1 MEELLTMRTL
11 WIELIQQ
18 AQTKLLI
25 TQIHNIKQAQA
36 HIPAQMR
43 VHPATQHDGR
53 LKAIKHSIQLPT
65 LHVDRDYFP
74 KELQAKAAI
83 LLGVVYADPSVA
95 SPGSIAM
102 TVLGFSILSQNAGQ
116 SANASE
122 QETIVQMLVN
132 ELSSEQINKDYFG
145 DKSNAVHLAAFL
157 GMKSTLDLL
166 ISKGGDL
173 GLQNGCGL
181 NAYDILEAVKLDDRE
196 LVELLRQQPGVDS
209 LKKRLGKDAESFR
222 NHIPSIT
229 LARPH
234 HLNRPEKDDNIG
246 LKDRSLSNE
255 LVGSRISLLNP
266 NDTAEQYYNLLS
278 NNINDEVFND
288 RRAISEANKTLA
300 FTSQYPID
308 QQGLLKLS
316 EVQDDDDFDY
326 LNAIDPEAVEPYQ
339 DLTCYQRIIVRR
351 PLMDAPKPIRSVLK
365 NRNDRQ
371 QGPEPVLEAQ
381 IAAYKAYD
389 DYIAKLQIQ
398 THCHTPQVN
407 SNTKEA
413 LKNQTDSG
421 FDDGRVL
428 ALKKSKAVQWESVK
442 NVRIF
447 QRHMVPEAGSEI
459 EDENEDVDSIIL
471 DQYEQVID
479 YEEPPSSLTN
489 RFSGTLGSPPIDSSL
504 DGTMSGCFRHL
515 TIASNLNAGSMDK
528 PLPFP
533 KYIPPLPLT
542 RATDQEAKDLS
553 ITHANP
559 NRSLPPLPSSLDIK
573 NSLNRELVPVPTSP
587 LDKLKSSLIA
597 SSMGGLQST
606 PMIVVGR
613 SSPIKRIPSPPIL
626 ESQSW
631 MTRLL
636 RNRNHM
642 LDSTFNSNGSI
653 TKRIRQKLQPGCR
666 SKATTQSQLEADK
679 ATMVNIAKL
688 APSFSKDPKPPIP
701 PSFFYECALPAS
713 GLPDATAATQTPRLS
728 DPRLKTLIE
737 GEPIMNNITSIK
749 DNVANLA
756 ARPPLPPRPTLRSS
770 HLILDISTPVLAPS
784 AKVTANNFTFPGPKP
799 FTKQLKPP
807 MLARSHSVGRPA
819 HKAGDD
825 VEDSEGNKNRLSL
838 SAVSGESSVTL
849 LPIPKAVSKQ
859 SSQWRRRKEV
869 VLVVSSQGLSPTLML
884 SNTAKDAV
892 NTLPGKATEIGSKEI
907 LSGPAQGQLEPSQA
921 DCSEAQD
928 PKKQLLIG
936 DIYESTPHLGLE
948 ARKAVS
954 LEEEAERVHERAHT
968 SPSALLYQHT
978 RGSSGDDAQRSS
990 DQLPFMESTLA
1001 AVHGTF
1007 DERKEQSF
1015 TVRQPKVVQDL
1026 GTHESRIP
1034 EAGATH
1040 PSSGPTPTRPSS
1052 SSVWTYASNLEPE
1065 RMTLSSCTS
1074 PSATNTGILYLRI
1087 KRIED
1092 IVLEAPDEDTMLS
1105 VRIDTGREKID
1116 TDYMPWKSDSILFNQ
1131 EFCLPVYEGLNI
1143 TLTTHL
1149 MQAPH
1154 LQPRFTPFAV
1164 EPSTGPQCPPVLPC
1178 FHGAMGSSQPSL
1190 DTDISPK
1197 TTVLTGKGKAPYYN
1211 SLLKRHLRER
1221 VSGSSSS
1228 NSSTSDL
1235 SDLQYLS
1242 ASDTMSAASP
1252 SCGSV
1257 SSLQLDI
1264 QSPSTWSAAST
1275 PIHTSPSTPIH
1286 TSPSPSAP
1294 ASISIS
1300 ITSSGGRGKE
1310 RAEENRSI
1318 LGRWKRGIMS
1328 IPNSL
1333 KHPQDYLGQ
1342 YRHHRKRLFQQT
1354 SPMMVISE
1362 IECVRPLH
1370 PQLGNN
1376 QGCVVRDPPLGSSPP
1391 LPPLPLSSP
1400 PLPPLPRESDP
1411 ANCRELTIKELYAQ
1425 ETPLQ
1430 ILSRYIYFE
1439 DELCISRSSID
1450 FNMIRSSCRNQIIS
1464 VEFQTVNDW
1473 VDLTDYDSYPSSLPD
1488 DYTATYLNVENC
1500 NNKDKN
1506 NGNAAEG
1513 GDSGIIAKILASV
1526 CFIPGPEMDP
1536 EDAIY
1541 EDEDHIPT
1549 EPQNLVECQ
1558 MGLRYFE
1565 WCNRLLFQ
1573 GRLHYRTEQGCWR
1586 DGWFQIIGPRLW
1598 QCRDPLL
1605 PLHSSQSSTLPQDPT
1620 LPQPMSK
1627 IDRIRCLNLND
1638 MCSIVTNSGVV
1649 KVNTGKKDQL
1659 PWGRKRPV
1667 NEQSSLNANLVDDC
1681 NEEGYSQ
1688 AEDDDN
1694 EDCGEG
1700 DGSIDSEQD
1709 SIDKHC
1715 FCLQMLAKGSGE
1727 KYRDA
1732 VAHAA
1737 ASNTKKRLVRLDF
1750 RTDSEDMAEAWVEA
1764 LLSNSLERPLR
1775 PYWLGEYEQ

>member
-1 MEELLTMRTL
+1 
-11 WIELIQQ
+11 
-18 AQTKLLI
+18 
-25 TQIHNIKQAQA
+25 
-36 HIPAQMR
+36 
-43 VHPATQHDGR
+43 
-53 LKAIKHSIQLPT
+53 
-65 LHVDRDYFP
+65 
-74 KELQAKAAI
+74 
-83 LLGVVYADPSVA
+83 
-95 SPGSIAM
+95 M

-679 ATMVNIAKL
+679 ATM
-688 APSFSKDPKPPIP
+688 
-701 PSFFYECALPAS
+701 
-713 GLPDATAATQTPRLS
+713 
-728 DPRLKTLIE
+728 
-737 GEPIMNNITSIK
+737 

-928 PKKQLLIG
+928 VIQVPKCI
-936 DIYESTPHLGLE
+936 
-948 ARKAVS
+948 
-954 LEEEAERVHERAHT
+954 
-968 SPSALLYQHT
+968 
-978 RGSSGDDAQRSS
+978 
-990 DQLPFMESTLA
+990 LA
-1001 AVHGTF
+1001 AY
-1007 DERKEQSF
+1007 
-1015 TVRQPKVVQDL
+1015 
-1026 GTHESRIP
+1026 I
-1034 EAGATH
+1034 
-1040 PSSGPTPTRPSS
+1040 
-1052 SSVWTYASNLEPE
+1052 
-1065 RMTLSSCTS
+1065 
-1074 PSATNTGILYLRI
+1074 
-1087 KRIED
+1087 
-1092 IVLEAPDEDTMLS
+1092 
-1105 VRIDTGREKID
+1105 
-1116 TDYMPWKSDSILFNQ
+1116 
-1131 EFCLPVYEGLNI
+1131 
-1143 TLTTHL
+1143 
-1149 MQAPH
+1149 
-1154 LQPRFTPFAV
+1154 
-1164 EPSTGPQCPPVLPC
+1164 
-1178 FHGAMGSSQPSL
+1178 SL
-1190 DTDISPK
+1190 D
-1197 TTVLTGKGKAPYYN
+1197 
-1211 SLLKRHLRER
+1211 
-1221 VSGSSSS
+1221 
-1228 NSSTSDL
+1228 
-1235 SDLQYLS
+1235 
-1242 ASDTMSAASP
+1242 
-1252 SCGSV
+1252 
-1257 SSLQLDI
+1257 
-1264 QSPSTWSAAST
+1264 
-1275 PIHTSPSTPIH
+1275 
-1286 TSPSPSAP
+1286 
-1294 ASISIS
+1294 
-1300 ITSSGGRGKE
+1300 
-1310 RAEENRSI
+1310 
-1318 LGRWKRGIMS
+1318 WK
-1328 IPNSL
+1328 
-1333 KHPQDYLGQ
+1333 
-1342 YRHHRKRLFQQT
+1342 
-1354 SPMMVISE
+1354 
-1362 IECVRPLH
+1362 
-1370 PQLGNN
+1370 
-1376 QGCVVRDPPLGSSPP
+1376 
-1391 LPPLPLSSP
+1391 
-1400 PLPPLPRESDP
+1400 
-1411 ANCRELTIKELYAQ
+1411 
-1425 ETPLQ
+1425 
-1430 ILSRYIYFE
+1430 
-1439 DELCISRSSID
+1439 
-1450 FNMIRSSCRNQIIS
+1450 
-1464 VEFQTVNDW
+1464 
-1473 VDLTDYDSYPSSLPD
+1473 
-1488 DYTATYLNVENC
+1488 
-1500 NNKDKN
+1500 
-1506 NGNAAEG
+1506 
-1513 GDSGIIAKILASV
+1513 
-1526 CFIPGPEMDP
+1526 
-1536 EDAIY
+1536 
-1541 EDEDHIPT
+1541 
-1549 EPQNLVECQ
+1549 
-1558 MGLRYFE
+1558 
-1565 WCNRLLFQ
+1565 
-1573 GRLHYRTEQGCWR
+1573 
-1586 DGWFQIIGPRLW
+1586 
-1598 QCRDPLL
+1598 
-1605 PLHSSQSSTLPQDPT
+1605 
-1620 LPQPMSK
+1620 
-1627 IDRIRCLNLND
+1627 
-1638 MCSIVTNSGVV
+1638 
-1649 KVNTGKKDQL
+1649 
-1659 PWGRKRPV
+1659 
-1667 NEQSSLNANLVDDC
+1667 
-1681 NEEGYSQ
+1681 
-1688 AEDDDN
+1688 
-1694 EDCGEG
+1694 
-1700 DGSIDSEQD
+1700 
-1709 SIDKHC
+1709 
-1715 FCLQMLAKGSGE
+1715 
-1727 KYRDA
+1727 
-1732 VAHAA
+1732 
-1737 ASNTKKRLVRLDF
+1737 
-1750 RTDSEDMAEAWVEA
+1750 
-1764 LLSNSLERPLR
+1764 
-1775 PYWLGEYEQ
+1775 